1 VTFAEYANYGPG
13 SVLEE
18 GPRANF
24 SEQLD
29 APVTIESILGVA
41 YKNEWWVDLSYMN

>member
-1 VTFAEYANYGPG
+1 MTFAEFDNYGPG

-29 APVTIESILGVA
+29 APVTIESILGAA
-41 YKNEWWVDLSYMN
+41 YKDEWWVDSSYF